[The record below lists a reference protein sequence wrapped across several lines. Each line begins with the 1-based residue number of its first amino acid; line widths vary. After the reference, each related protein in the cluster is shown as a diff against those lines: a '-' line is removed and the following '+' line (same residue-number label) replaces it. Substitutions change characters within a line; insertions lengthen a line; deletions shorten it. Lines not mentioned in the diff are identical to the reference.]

1 MSDTPVSETCW
12 KKTRATLNPRCPAS
26 HESHSMPTASLA
38 QIPAQSIEDAVEILA
53 GRTLAVLTGA
63 GISTDSGIPDY
74 RGEGAPQ
81 AHPMTITDFLK
92 SSEHRRRYWLGS
104 HVGWKRFASV
114 QPNAGHYALAGAE
127 EAGLVAGVVTQNVDA
142 LHQKA
147 GSLRVVDLH
156 GRLDRVRC
164 VHCGQSFGRHHI
176 ADAIDELNPWFSQWV
191 PAGDVRPD
199 GDVGVSVPDAF
210 EIPACD
216 VCGGVLKPEVVFF
229 GEFVPPAV
237 FAHAAATV
245 ASADALVVAGSSL
258 VVNTG
263 MRLVREAVGK
273 RVPIVIINR
282 GPTKADRLATVRI
295 EGGTSESLQALV
307 GALTAR

>member
-1 MSDTPVSETCW
+1 MSDTPVSETCR
-12 KKTRATLNPRCPAS
+12 KRTRATLNLRCLTS
-26 HESHSMPTASLA
+26 HESHIMPTASLA
-38 QIPAQSIEDAVEILA
+38 ESPAQSIEDAVEVLA
-53 GRTLAVLTGA
+53 GRKLAVLTGA

-74 RGEGAPQ
+74 RGEGAPK
-81 AHPMTITDFLK
+81 AHPMTIADFLK
-92 SSEHRRRYWLGS
+92 SAEHRRRYWLGS
-104 HVGWKRFASV
+104 HVGWKSFSDVR
-114 QPNAGHYALAGAE
+114 PNAGHYALAEAE
-127 EAGLVAGVVTQNVDA
+127 EAGLVTGVVTQNVDA

-164 VHCGQSFGRHHI
+164 VQCGQSFGRHHI
-176 ADAIDELNPWFSQWV
+176 ADAIDALNPWFTEWV
-191 PAGDVRPD
+191 PSGDVRPD

-210 EIPACD
+210 ESPACD

-263 MRLVREAVGK
+263 MRLVREGVGK
-273 RVPIVIINR
+273 KVPIVIINR